1 MYNGIKIKVL
11 TKGNSVV
18 FSLSTLIVTALTC
31 TGLGAVISLLVMR
44 NSSQQQDNRQLQ
56 ERLQQSEGN
65 LQGYQ
70 QEVSDHF
77 TKTAELINNLTQ
89 DYKDVHEHLA
99 NSALKLSN
107 TEVSRAFFES
117 ANSQLPTSEQV
128 TVHDEKLE
136 PPRDWAPKS
145 PGKKGA
151 LSEDYGMDEERKD
164 IEASTVAP

>member
-1 MYNGIKIKVL
+1 
-11 TKGNSVV
+11 V
-18 FSLSTLIVTALTC
+18 FTLSTLIITALAC
-31 TGLGAVISLLVMR
+31 TALGAIISTLVMR
-44 NSSQQQDNRQLQ
+44 NSSQQQNNRELQ
-56 ERLQQSEGN
+56 EHLQQAEGN

-117 ANSQLPTSEQV
+117 ANSQLPTSEQL

>member
-1 MYNGIKIKVL
+1 M
-11 TKGNSVV
+11 
-18 FSLSTLIVTALTC
+18 FSLSTLIITALAC

-44 NSSQQQDNRQLQ
+44 NSSHQQNNRQLQ
-56 ERLQQSEGN
+56 DSLQQAEGN

-107 TEVSRAFFES
+107 AELSRSFIES

-128 TVHDEKLE
+128 TMHDENLE
-136 PPRDWAPKS
+136 APRDWAPKS

-151 LSEDYGMDEERKD
+151 LSEDYGMEEERKD
-164 IEASTVAP
+164 IAASTVAP

>member
-1 MYNGIKIKVL
+1 MYNSFKIKIYIKE
-11 TKGNSVV
+11 NSV
-18 FSLSTLIVTALTC
+18 FSLSTLIITALAC

-44 NSSQQQDNRQLQ
+44 NSSHQQNNRQLQ
-56 ERLQQSEGN
+56 DSLQQAEGN

-107 TEVSRAFFES
+107 AELSRSFIES

-128 TVHDEKLE
+128 TMHDENLE
-136 PPRDWAPKS
+136 APRDWAPKS

-151 LSEDYGMDEERKD
+151 LSEDYGMEEERKD
-164 IEASTVAP
+164 IAASTVAP

>member
-1 MYNGIKIKVL
+1 
-11 TKGNSVV
+11 V
-18 FSLSTLIVTALTC
+18 FTLSTLIITALAC
-31 TGLGAVISLLVMR
+31 TALGAIISTLVMR
-44 NSSQQQDNRQLQ
+44 NSSQQQNNRELQ
-56 ERLQQSEGN
+56 EHLQQAEGN
-65 LQGYQ
+65 LQCYQ

-117 ANSQLPTSEQV
+117 ANSQLPTSEQL